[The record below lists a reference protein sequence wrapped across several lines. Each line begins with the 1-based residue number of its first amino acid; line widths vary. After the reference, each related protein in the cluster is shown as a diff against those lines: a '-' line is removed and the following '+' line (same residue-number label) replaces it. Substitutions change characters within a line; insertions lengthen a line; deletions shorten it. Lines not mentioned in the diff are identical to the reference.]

1 MTKIEAI
8 KARMKVKWLMTYTQ
22 LQKQL
27 VAKMV
32 GVSRS
37 MVSRNIDT
45 TNRKHRKARKL
56 TEDELNNYVD
66 YCAYLDE
73 IFDELGNV

>member
-1 MTKIEAI
+1 MTKIESI
-8 KARMKVKWLMTYTQ
+8 KARMKVKWLMAHTQ

-45 TNRKHRKARKL
+45 TDKKHRKARKL
-56 TEDELNNYVD
+56 TEEEMANYLD
-66 YCAYLDE
+66 YCEYLDGLLE
-73 IFDELGNV
+73 EVESV